1 MSEAI
6 IARKSIAKVTYKYE
20 TIYNNIYVDIEQII
34 YNPPLSSFVPMS
46 MSYTVP
52 TNLANNQIT
61 VALSGA
67 KGSDNETSSGSN
79 GELVVETLSVQPGET
94 IPIYIGEEG
103 TDGNNGGSSSF
114 GTYLVANGGLSAD
127 NATDQTENSNDNPSE
142 SGYALIYYSVVEEE
156 TIDE

>member
-67 KGSDNETSSGSN
+67 KGSDNATTSGSN
-79 GELVVETLSVQPGET
+79 GESN
-94 IPIYIGEEG
+94 
-103 TDGNNGGSSSF
+103 DAFWSSSSF
-114 GTYLVANGGLSAD
+114 DAGGLSSLPDLPEAK
-127 NATDQTENSNDNPSE
+127 NTDSNNFFANNEIPELKFDFGNNDSE
-142 SGYALIYYSVVEEE
+142 VQ
-156 TIDE
+156 